1 MGLMSKDTQAIHPK
15 RVLVLVACML
25 ATFMAAI
32 EVTIVSTAMPTIIA
46 DLGGFSLLGWVF
58 AAYLL
63 TQAISIPIYGRLADL
78 HGRKRMFYIGATLFL
93 LGSVLCGFAQN
104 MLWLI
109 LFRAL
114 QGAGAG
120 AITPIAVTII
130 ADVYSPLE
138 RPRIQGYL
146 SSVWGISAIV
156 GPLLG
161 AFIVQHFHWS
171 LVFWINLPIGCSAM
185 YLLWRYF
192 PEQLHP
198 RSHVLDLAGTAW
210 LAIGVSALLLALLQ
224 AELLGRWLI
233 VLLAIAVI
241 SGLLLW
247 RQEQRAAEP
256 LFPAALWRDRIMVA
270 GNIGGLIVGAS
281 MMGVAAF
288 LPTYVQGVMG
298 HSALE
303 AGMTLALM
311 SIGWPIASTLSGHLM
326 LRTSYRTTALIGSM
340 LLIIGS
346 LCLLWQTPQGSLW
359 WGRISAF
366 IIGAAMGMTNTTFLV
381 SVQNSAPQAMRGIAT
396 ACTVFTRMLG
406 SALGTAILG
415 ATLNLNLAWRLPEV
429 SDPVQQL
436 MAHRLQHNDDVSQL
450 LMPVASSLH
459 AVFIAAALIAWLAL
473 LAAWLIPAGAGLRE
487 RIEVVDEK
495 K

>member
-1 MGLMSKDTQAIHPK
+1 MSTDTTSISPK
-15 RVLVLVACML
+15 RVLVLAACML

-78 HGRKRMFYIGATLFL
+78 HGRKRMFYIGASLFL
-93 LGSVLCGFAQN
+93 LGSVLCGFAHS

-109 LFRAL
+109 AFRAL

-130 ADVYSPLE
+130 ADVYGPLE

-146 SSVWGISAIV
+146 SSVWGVSAIV
-156 GPLLG
+156 GPLMG

-171 LVFWINLPIGCSAM
+171 LVFWINLPIGCCAM

-192 PEQLHP
+192 PEQRHP
-198 RSHVLDLAGTAW
+198 RRHALDLAGTAW
-210 LAIGVSALLLALLQ
+210 LAIGISALLLSLLQ
-224 AELLGRWLI
+224 AEWLGWWVLL
-233 VLLAIAVI
+233 LLAIAVL
-241 SGLLLW
+241 SGFLLW
-247 RQEQRAAEP
+247 HQELRAAEP
-256 LFPAALWRDRIMVA
+256 LFPAVLWRQRIMVA
-270 GNIGGLIVGAS
+270 GNIGGLVVGAA

-298 HSALE
+298 YSALE
-303 AGMTLALM
+303 AGTTLALM
-311 SIGWPIASTLSGHLM
+311 SIGWPIASTLSGRLM
-326 LRTSYRTTALIGSM
+326 AHTSYRTTALLGAL
-340 LLIIGS
+340 LLIAGS

-359 WGRISAF
+359 WGRVSAF

-381 SVQNSAPQAMRGIAT
+381 SVQNSAPHSMRGIAT

-406 SALGTAILG
+406 SALGTAVLG
-415 ATLNLNLAWRLPEV
+415 ATLNLNLAWRLPQV
-429 SDPVQQL
+429 SDPVQRL
-436 MAHRLQHNDDVSQL
+436 MTLRTQPAAEEVGAL
-450 LMPVASSLH
+450 LAPVAASLH
-459 AVFIAAALIAWLAL
+459 AVFIAAALLAWLAL

-487 RIEVVDEK
+487 RIEEIGDNK
-495 K
+495 